1 MSDTGKSCNHDIKYL
16 MGTADGILCRSCGRL
31 FASMDEVLA
40 ERGDGSAVPDP
51 DQEHEQVTEE
61 KPKRGRKKK
70 GE

>member
-1 MSDTGKSCNHDIKYL
+1 MMSCKHDINHL
-16 MGTADGILCRSCGRL
+16 MGTADGIVCRSCGRL

-51 DQEHEQVTEE
+51 DQEQEQVTED

>member
-1 MSDTGKSCNHDIKYL
+1 MSCKHDINHL

-40 ERGDGSAVPDP
+40 ERDDGSAIPDP
-51 DQEHEQVTEE
+51 DQEQEQVTEE

-70 GE
+70 GD